1 MELIIFHSYGRVHKN
16 CKISFL
22 SRIDRHSNQYR
33 EVPFTI
39 SDILLDKEQEE
50 TDNVA

>member
-1 MELIIFHSYGRVHKN
+1 MELIIFHSYGSVHKN

>member
-22 SRIDRHSNQYR
+22 PRIDRHSNQYR